1 MEVGSEKGARV
12 GAIVAGEELEY
23 YFING
28 PTIKKVLSRYTAIT
42 GRPGLPPAWSFG
54 LWLSTSFTTD
64 YSEKTVS
71 GFLQGMKERKCPV
84 TVMHLDCFWMA
95 KFKWCVVRTE
105 WALSGT
111 SS

>member
-12 GAIVAGEELEY
+12 GAVVAGEELEY
-23 YFING
+23 WFING
-28 PTIKKVLSRYTAIT
+28 PTLKEVLGRYTAIT

-71 GFLQGMKERKCPV
+71 GFLQGMKERGCPV

-95 KFKWCVVRTE
+95 QFRWCVVPLLLAT
-105 WALSGT
+105 AAAF
-111 SS
+111 